1 MLRIAKKLNQL
12 SFAALMEVYL
22 DANREHGAA
31 LAPGEPEARQIQV
44 SEERFYSYLHDDFFA
59 HPGAFYC
66 VWEENGKYVSAL
78 RLEPYRDGLLLE
90 ALETAPDQRG
100 KGYAVRL
107 IQAVQK
113 YLSEQGTVRIYSHVD
128 KKNEASLRTH
138 RRCGF
143 EAFLDYAAF
152 IDGSVNRRSCTL
164 RYETA
169 VSGQGER
176 CCPAEN
182 NPTEFEKKS

>member
-1 MLRIAKKLNQL
+1 MLRVAKKLNQL

-22 DANREHGAA
+22 DANREHGAE

-59 HPGAFYC
+59 HSGAYYC

-100 KGYAVRL
+100 RGYAVGL

-143 EAFLDYAAF
+143 EVFLDYAAF

-164 RYETA
+164 RYEKIF
-169 VSGQGER
+169 SD
-176 CCPAEN
+176 
-182 NPTEFEKKS
+182 FEKKN

>member
-1 MLRIAKKLNQL
+1 MLRVAKKLNQL
-12 SFAALMEVYL
+12 SFGALMEVYL
-22 DANREHGAA
+22 DANRDQGAV

-44 SEERFYSYLHDDFFA
+44 AEERLYSYLHDDFFT

-66 VWEENGKYVSAL
+66 VWEESGKYVSAL

-107 IQAVQK
+107 IQAVQQ
-113 YLSEQGTVRIYSHVD
+113 YLSEQGSIRIYSHVD

-164 RYETA
+164 RYEKIF
-169 VSGQGER
+169 SD
-176 CCPAEN
+176 
-182 NPTEFEKKS
+182 FEKKN